1 MSNNNNCSCCPVPD
15 WTYNHTFAD
24 NEKSEHKMALRNLLT
39 IGTMYQIDQFVDETI
54 DHYRFPIPFDINNT
68 EFIEIEQNKICW
80 IRNTAYMLRSIGINS
95 DDFEIWI
102 NAERVVNYLLYGS
115 IIQ

>member
-1 MSNNNNCSCCPVPD
+1 MSNDNCSCCPVPD
-15 WTYNHTFAD
+15 WTYNYGFDEETKIF
-24 NEKSEHKMALRNLLT
+24 HKLQLYNLIT
-39 IGTMYQIDQFVDETI
+39 VGTTAQINQFVNETI
-54 DHYRFPIPFDINNT
+54 DHYRFTIPFDINNN

-80 IRNTAYMLRSIGINS
+80 IRNTAYMLRMLGIGYH